1 MNTKGEA
8 KQMKKIVG
16 LFFIVLVICLVAYA
30 FQAVDAKNDQRV
42 MAFGDSL
49 TYGKGD
55 KEGEGYIDD
64 LKHKTNDSDSEKVQ
78 FWNYG
83 IKGQETDGVI
93 KQLEDL
99 EINTKLDKADTFIVY
114 IGINDLI
121 NSNGGNLKKINDQ
134 KINDEKKEYVQH
146 LDKIL
151 SELLKKNNK
160 ADILV
165 IGLYNPNKDD
175 LKLENHISDY
185 NHSIQKMVDK
195 DSRLKYIPTN
205 DLFENKDKKAYFSDE
220 IHPNEEGYQLIT
232 NRILDKYDFK

>member
-1 MNTKGEA
+1 
-8 KQMKKIVG
+8 MKRIVG
-16 LFFIVLVICLVAYA
+16 LLFIVLVICLVAYA
-30 FQAVDAKNDQRV
+30 FQGVDAKNDQRV

-64 LKHKTNDSDSEKVQ
+64 LKHETNDADSEKKVQ

-83 IKGQETDGVI
+83 IKGQETDGVM
-93 KQLEDL
+93 KQLEDT

-134 KINDEKKEYVQH
+134 KINDGKKEYVEH

-151 SELLKKNNK
+151 SILLEKNKN

-165 IGLYNPNKDD
+165 IGLFNPNKGDV
-175 LKLENHISDY
+175 KLENHINSY
-185 NHSIQKMVDK
+185 NSSIKERVAK
-195 DSRLKYIPTN
+195 DNRLKYIPTN
-205 DLFENKDKKAYFSDE
+205 DLFENKDKEQYFSDE
-220 IHPNEEGYQLIT
+220 IHPNEKGYQLIT
-232 NRILDKYDFK
+232 NRILDKYNFK

>member
-1 MNTKGEA
+1 
-8 KQMKKIVG
+8 MKRIVG
-16 LFFIVLVICLVAYA
+16 LLFIVLVICLVAYT
-30 FQAVDAKNDQRV
+30 FQRVDAKNDQRV

-64 LKHKTNDSDSEKVQ
+64 LKHETNDADSEKKVQ

-83 IKGQETDGVI
+83 IKGQETDGVM
-93 KQLEDL
+93 KQLEDT

-134 KINDEKKEYVQH
+134 KINDGKKEYVEH

-151 SELLKKNNK
+151 SILLEKNKN

-165 IGLYNPNKDD
+165 IGLFNPNKGDV
-175 LKLENHISDY
+175 KLENHINSY
-185 NHSIQKMVDK
+185 NSSIKERVAK
-195 DSRLKYIPTN
+195 DNRLKYIPTN
-205 DLFENKDKKAYFSDE
+205 DLFENKDKEQYFSDE
-220 IHPNEEGYQLIT
+220 IHPNEKGYQLIT
-232 NRILDKYDFK
+232 NRILDKYNFK

>member
-1 MNTKGEA
+1 
-8 KQMKKIVG
+8 MKRIVG
-16 LFFIVLVICLVAYA
+16 LLFIVLVICLVAYT
-30 FQAVDAKNDQRV
+30 FQRVDAKNDQRV

-64 LKHKTNDSDSEKVQ
+64 LKHETNDADSEKKVQ

-83 IKGQETDGVI
+83 IKGQETDGVM
-93 KQLEDL
+93 KQLEDT

-134 KINDEKKEYVQH
+134 KINDGKKEYVEH

-151 SELLKKNNK
+151 SILLEKNKN

-165 IGLYNPNKDD
+165 IGLFNPNKGDV
-175 LKLENHISDY
+175 KLENHINSY
-185 NHSIQKMVDK
+185 NSSIKERVAK
-195 DSRLKYIPTN
+195 DNRLKYIATN
-205 DLFENKDKKAYFSDE
+205 DLFENKDKEQYFSDE
-220 IHPNEEGYQLIT
+220 IHPNEKGYQLIT
-232 NRILDKYDFK
+232 NRILDKYNFK